1 MSTEKRKEFR
11 YFSERLETLR
21 AAAKVTQLTLAQVTG
36 VSQPTVQAWLAGTS
50 GPSIGHLIQL
60 ADFFRLPTVDEL
72 IRPVPRGGES
82 CIVPK
87 RLLQEVLD
95 GAGDTSRKLQQV
107 LQEAG
112 PVEKPTR
119 KRGTRAGRQKNG
131 RQP

>member
-1 MSTEKRKEFR
+1 MSIEQRKEFG
-11 YFSERLETLR
+11 YFSEKLEALR
-21 AAAKVTQLTLAQVTG
+21 AAAKVTQVTLAQVTG

-72 IRPVPRGGES
+72 IRPVPHAGES

-95 GAGDTSRKLQQV
+95 GAEDTSRKIQQV
-107 LQEAG
+107 LQQSGA
-112 PVEKPTR
+112 VEKPAQ
-119 KRGTRAGRQKNG
+119 KRRAKAGRQKHG
-131 RQP
+131 

>member
-1 MSTEKRKEFR
+1 M
-11 YFSERLETLR
+11 
-21 AAAKVTQLTLAQVTG
+21 TLAQVTG

-60 ADFFRLPTVDEL
+60 ADFFRLSTVDEL
-72 IRPVPRGGES
+72 IRPTPHAGES

-87 RLLQEVLD
+87 RLLQEVLE
-95 GAGDTSRKLQQV
+95 GAEDTSRKIQQV

-112 PVEKPTR
+112 AVEKPTR
-119 KRGTRAGRQKNG
+119 KRRAKAGRQKNG